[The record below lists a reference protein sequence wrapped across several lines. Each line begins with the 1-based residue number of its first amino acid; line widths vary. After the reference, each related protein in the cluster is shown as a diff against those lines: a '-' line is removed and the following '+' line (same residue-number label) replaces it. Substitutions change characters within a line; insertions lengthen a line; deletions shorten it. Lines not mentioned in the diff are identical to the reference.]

1 MQFFS
6 FARQSLV
13 RSLRGSVRRTSLWIA
28 GAAVAAFLGLSIL
41 PIARA
46 AQDDTAKPDATAK
59 PQDDAASRKIRIEE
73 GEKTFH
79 QYCALCHNKAVG
91 DTTPFGPPNLH
102 GIFKGK
108 SAITTAE
115 ATTVIVKGKN
125 SMPGWGNVLT
135 KSDVSNVIAYL
146 RTQ

>member
-1 MQFFS
+1 MQFSSFS
-6 FARQSLV
+6 RQRPV
-13 RSLRGSVRRTSLWIA
+13 RSLRGSVRRRTLWIA
-28 GAAVAAFLGLSIL
+28 GAAAPAFLGFLLL
-41 PIARA
+41 PVVRA
-46 AQDDTAKPDATAK
+46 AQDATAK
-59 PQDDAASRKIRIEE
+59 PQDDAASRKIRIEG

-79 QYCALCHNKAVG
+79 QYCAPCHNKAVG

-108 SAITTAE
+108 SAITTAQ

-135 KSDVSNVIAYL
+135 RSDVSNVIAYL